1 MRLPVD
7 TANDLV
13 IDPLRMLLTPP
24 RALPQ
29 WSSAAP
35 GQRVKWAA
43 AFTAALSAAAK
54 GAPALAAAGEY
65 GFVPALTVAL
75 LVMAAHGNLD
85 GAQQNG
91 EQPYSMDF
99 TPTIL
104 LLGDGSHFQG
114 LAATAHL
121 TGDQWGVMKHPGL
134 SWPWLFLLLYQVE
147 PFKSSA
153 NADLLM
159 VSSMP
164 VHSLLLTLLP
174 LIPGLRSFPPQHP
187 HPPAYLAGLLWPA
200 VSGALT
206 ASKTPHLLP

>member
-7 TANDLV
+7 TANDFV

-54 GAPALAAAGEY
+54 GDPALAAAGEY
-65 GFVPALTVAL
+65 GPVPALTGAL

-85 GAQQNG
+85 GALHNG
-91 EQPYSMDF
+91 EQPYNQDY

-104 LLGDGSHFQG
+104 FLGDGSYFQG

-121 TGDQWGVMKHPGL
+121 TGDQWGVMNETGNTL
-134 SWPWLFLLLYQVE
+134 GS
-147 PFKSSA
+147 
-153 NADLLM
+153 NADMLV
-159 VSSMP
+159 VSSML
-164 VHSLLLTLLP
+164 VLLP
-174 LIPGLRSFPPQHP
+174 SIPGLRSFPRKIPINRLIWRD
-187 HPPAYLAGLLWPA
+187 YYGR
-200 VSGALT
+200 G
-206 ASKTPHLLP
+206 